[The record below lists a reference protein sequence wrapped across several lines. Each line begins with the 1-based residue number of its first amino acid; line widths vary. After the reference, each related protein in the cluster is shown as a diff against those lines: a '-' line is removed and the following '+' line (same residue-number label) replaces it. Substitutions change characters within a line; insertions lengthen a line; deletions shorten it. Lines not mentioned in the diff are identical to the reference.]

1 MSNKIRVV
9 LADDHAIF
17 RNGVK
22 SLLESELD
30 IEIIGEA
37 NDGLEAVEKVKQL
50 SPDVL
55 MIDISMPGMSG
66 IESAGIVTKQYSHT
80 KSLILS
86 MHNNDDYIL
95 KAVECGAY
103 GYLLKDTSKDEMLKA
118 LRAVASGEKYFT
130 GNVSNII
137 VNGYL
142 NKVGK
147 SDSGEKADKDKLSR
161 KEKTILKFI
170 IDGLN
175 SREIAEKLE
184 LSGRTVDNHRAN
196 MMRKLNVRNA
206 AEMVKLAIEQKLTD
220 Q

>member
-66 IESAGIVTKQYSHT
+66 IESAAIVTKQYTHT

-142 NKVGK
+142 NKVSK
-147 SDSGEKADKDKLSR
+147 TDSSEKADKDKLSR

-206 AEMVKLAIEQKLTD
+206 AEMVKLAIEQKLTE